1 MHFSTPRK
9 LSNTRKH
16 KQKLTRFD
24 AQQFV
29 DLCKI
34 QCTITEIS
42 HFFHITID
50 ELNKQC
56 EKSFGVPSNIAQKEF
71 SSDGKIS
78 LRRAQFRTA
87 VEKDNPILQIWLG
100 KNYLEQC
107 EDPTKR
113 AQEEQKGET
122 LKAIVDA
129 VRNI

>member
-1 MHFSTPRK
+1 MHFSTPRRSTK
-9 LSNTRKH
+9 TRKY
-16 KQKLTRFD
+16 KDALTRFD
-24 AQQFV
+24 SQQFV

-50 ELNKQC
+50 ELDKQC
-56 EKSFGVPSNIAQKEF
+56 KKSFGVPVNIAQKEF

-78 LRRAQFRTA
+78 LRRSQFRTA
-87 VEKDNPILQIWLG
+87 VEKDNPIMQIWLG

-107 EDPTKR
+107 EDPAKR
-113 AQEEQKGET
+113 VQEEQKSET

-129 VRNI
+129 VKNI

>member
-50 ELNKQC
+50 ELDKQC
-56 EKSFGVPSNIAQKEF
+56 LKAFGVPVNIAQKEF
-71 SSDGKIS
+71 SSEGKIS
-78 LRRAQFRTA
+78 LRRSQFRTA
-87 VEKDNPILQIWLG
+87 TEKDNPIMQIWLG

-107 EDPTKR
+107 EDPAKR
-113 AQEEQKGET
+113 VQEEQKQET
-122 LKAIVDA
+122 LNNIIDAIKNV
-129 VRNI
+129 

>member
-1 MHFSTPRK
+1 MHFSTPKRSK
-9 LSNTRKH
+9 NTRKY
-16 KQKLTRFD
+16 KQSLTRFD
-24 AQQFV
+24 AQQFI

-56 EKSFGVPSNIAQKEF
+56 EKSFGVPVNIAQKEF
-71 SSDGKIS
+71 NSEGKIS
-78 LRRAQFRTA
+78 LRRSQFRTA
-87 VEKDNPILQIWLG
+87 TEKDNPIMQIWLG

-113 AQEEQKGET
+113 AQEEQKSEV
-122 LKAIVDA
+122 LKDIINAIKGV
-129 VRNI
+129 

>member
-1 MHFSTPRK
+1 MHFSTPKR
-9 LSNTRKH
+9 STNTRKY
-16 KQKLTRFD
+16 KQSLTRFD

-71 SSDGKIS
+71 SSEGKIS
-78 LRRAQFRTA
+78 LRRSQFKNA
-87 VEKDNPILQIWLG
+87 VEKNNPILQIWLG
-100 KNYLEQC
+100 KNYLDQC

-113 AQEEQKGET
+113 AQEEQKSET

-129 VRNI
+129 VKKI